1 MLWLEKLAE
10 IIGLS
15 FRMDLFDVRSSS
27 SVECEDVTCTPW
39 TSEVILFCKVFVELV
54 DKMFLWE
61 DSVLDGLVKG
71 VERENLK

>member
-15 FRMDLFDVRSSS
+15 FRMDLFDVCSSS
-27 SVECEDVTCTPW
+27 SVEREVVTRTPW
-39 TSEVILFCKVFVELV
+39 TSEVILFCKFFVELV

-71 VERENLK
+71 VERVNLK